1 MPSTVRQSSLRISK
15 PGEISYRLSMYRD
28 DVRMQNQE
36 GAFNLVTFCRGWE
49 IYESME
55 LETMECQ
62 FIFEDAAGLIGAMTG
77 TEIFKLEIQSFPV
90 DRTYYFRSFG
100 VYDRIRASQSNEV
113 YFVRCYSDEFI
124 KNESVNVFGNSEVI
138 FNNNAKAENI
148 IETLIKNKN
157 YLGSTKRVFAED
169 TLNEHSFIA
178 PNWRPFDVIPWVL
191 QRTIRKSQKGGSL
204 QNGFVFYENAL
215 GFHAKSYDK
224 MIEDIEVQREI
235 PETDPILGKPRMYEY
250 VHDIKNTEEP
260 NQNQFLIDSVVFP
273 DEAATMDNIRHGIY
287 SGYSVGFDP
296 VSITSSKMGL
306 SKDMS
311 STAYT
316 YSLEDIWPRMAHLN
330 AGKSVNPL
338 IHVDKSMKKHMYTPK
353 RIRYCGLP
361 NQSFDPKFQNNP
373 QASYE
378 QLAELQAYKYI
389 RKATLQYINL
399 KIRIPG
405 NLDLYPGAGISIVL
419 PSISK
424 AGGGF
429 SKNKRTDR
437 KYSGRYLIKNLTH
450 SITEDTMV
458 TDLELMKDSIL
469 R

>member
-77 TEIFKLEIQSFPV
+77 TEIFKLEIQSFPI

-157 YLGSTKRVFAED
+157 YLGSTKKVFAED

-235 PETDPILGKPRMYEY
+235 QETDPILGKPRMYEY

>member
-1 MPSTVRQSSLRISK
+1 MPSTVRKSSLRISK

-77 TEIFKLEIQSFPV
+77 TEIFKLEIQSFPI

-157 YLGSTKRVFAED
+157 YLGSTKKVFAED

>member
-1 MPSTVRQSSLRISK
+1 
-15 PGEISYRLSMYRD
+15 
-28 DVRMQNQE
+28 
-36 GAFNLVTFCRGWE
+36 
-49 IYESME
+49 ME

-77 TEIFKLEIQSFPV
+77 TEIFKLEIQSFPI

-157 YLGSTKRVFAED
+157 YLGSTKKVFAED

-250 VHDIKNTEEP
+250 IHDIKNTEEP
-260 NQNQFLIDSVVFP
+260 NQNQFLIDPVVFP

>member
-77 TEIFKLEIQSFPV
+77 TEIFKLEIQSFPI

-157 YLGSTKRVFAED
+157 YLGSTKKVFAED

-204 QNGFVFYENAL
+204 QNGFVFYE
-215 GFHAKSYDK
+215 KSYDK

-250 VHDIKNTEEP
+250 IHDIKNTEEP

>member
-77 TEIFKLEIQSFPV
+77 TEIFKLEIQSFPI

>member
-77 TEIFKLEIQSFPV
+77 TEIFKLEIQSFPI

-157 YLGSTKRVFAED
+157 YLGSTKKVFAED

-250 VHDIKNTEEP
+250 IHDIKNTEEP